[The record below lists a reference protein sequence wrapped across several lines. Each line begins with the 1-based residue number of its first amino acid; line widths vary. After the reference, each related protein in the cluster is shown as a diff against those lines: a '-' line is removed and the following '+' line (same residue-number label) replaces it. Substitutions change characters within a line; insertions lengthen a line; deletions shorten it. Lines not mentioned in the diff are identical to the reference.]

1 MIFRILSPIMLLM
14 ASAQFLG
21 AAEGGEHHELT
32 AYPLEVFRLGP
43 LVVTN
48 SMIITITVAALL
60 ILFAQM
66 ATKKMALVP
75 SGLQNFAEW
84 LVEALYDFL
93 EGLMGAELTKKT
105 FWFFASIFIFILAT
119 NWFGLIPGVGTIG
132 KIDDHGHYIPFL
144 RGGNADLNMTFAI
157 SLCFFVLWF
166 VWAIQ
171 ANGVGGFL
179 KHIFMPTK
187 AHWAIMIIF
196 LAVGVIEVVSIIF
209 RPVALTFRLYGN
221 VFAGENLLETMLAIH
236 PVFSFAIPI
245 PFYFLELLV
254 GVIQASVFMLL
265 TALFT
270 GIMCT
275 HHDDHGDHDEDHHGE
290 SAAHQESH

>member
-1 MIFRILSPIMLLM
+1 MFFKKLIPTMMLM
-14 ASAQFLG
+14 GSAQVLR
-21 AAEGGEHHELT
+21 AAEGGEHHGLT

-48 SMIITITVAALL
+48 SMVITITVAALL

-66 ATKKMALVP
+66 ATRSMSLIP
-75 SGLQNFAEW
+75 GGLQNFAEW
-84 LVEALYDFL
+84 LVESLYNFL
-93 EGLMGAELTKKT
+93 EGLLGASLTKKT
-105 FWFFASIFIFILAT
+105 FWYFASIFIFILAT

-132 KIDDHGHYIPFL
+132 KVDDHGHFIPFL

-157 SLCFFVLWF
+157 AMTFFVLWF

-171 ANGVGGFL
+171 ENGVVGFF

-187 AHWAIMIIF
+187 AHILIMPIF
-196 LAVGVIEVVSIIF
+196 FAVGLIEVISIF
-209 RPVALTFRLYGN
+209 MRPVALTFRLFGN
-221 VFAGENLLETMLAIH
+221 VFAGENLLETMLNMGWAGFI
-236 PVFSFAIPI
+236 VPI

-270 GIMCT
+270 GIMCSHT
-275 HHDDHGDHDEDHHGE
+275 DHDHGHDDHNEQADTQ
-290 SAAHQESH
+290 AAH